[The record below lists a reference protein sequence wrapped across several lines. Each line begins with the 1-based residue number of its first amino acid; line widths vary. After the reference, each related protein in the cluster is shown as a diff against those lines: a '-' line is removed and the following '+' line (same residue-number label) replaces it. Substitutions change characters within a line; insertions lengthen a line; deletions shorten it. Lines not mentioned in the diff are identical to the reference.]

1 MPLASKVSR
10 FDTLCGV
17 MTDPRSVVRRV
28 ARALLL
34 APVLLVTSLAAPA
47 LAGEPTTWPQAP
59 AVSGFDMLLV
69 LLIIPGAAFIFITLM
84 VFVPSWARG
93 QKYQPGQTWRGEST
107 WFGGPQDGV
116 EAADRMDA
124 PATAEQDGD
133 RGGAS
138 ARW

>member
-1 MPLASKVSR
+1 MSR
-10 FDTLCGV
+10 FGTLWRV
-17 MTDPRSVVRRV
+17 MTELRSVVRRV

-34 APVLLVTSLAAPA
+34 VPVLLVTSLAAPA
-47 LAGEPTTWPQAP
+47 LAGEPSTWPEAP
-59 AVSGFDMLLV
+59 TVSGFDMLLV
-69 LLIIPGAAFIFITLM
+69 LVILPGAAFIFITLM

-93 QKYQPGQTWRGEST
+93 QKYQPGQAWRGEST

-116 EAADRMDA
+116 EAADRADA
-124 PATAEQDGD
+124 RTAQEQDAD